1 MDTQRTGMTVSP
13 THHILVDPSFTPTCA
28 WSPILVAPGGLVRK
42 RRAPRPST
50 DDSQATRDGI
60 YRTSG
65 ALRCVPGKAGLVG
78 ERRAALMASET
89 EAPYDG
95 KAADSL
101 TVSAYVEPVL
111 GKRKSPVAFQSP
123 RIVKTTIPR
132 KVVPLRKKTG
142 ETGTRGCDPAGPHE
156 DPAAGSVDAETH
168 LPAPTDESSAEPTSA
183 QDTAAT
189 SIVPQPP
196 ETDAPANT
204 SQPLKS
210 GNGTGT
216 EIEIERV
223 GTGDDVSQEELPP
236 LVADETRPSP
246 APARHLSGSCA
257 SPEKACP
264 PGSETRCPTSPSSGE
279 RVRAEGFVVGPLGHT
294 FVIIR
299 CGPQNAAKFCLG
311 RVPGT

>member
-1 MDTQRTGMTVSP
+1 
-13 THHILVDPSFTPTCA
+13 
-28 WSPILVAPGGLVRK
+28 VAPGGPK
-42 RRAPRPST
+42 STQRRASRPST
-50 DDSQATRDGI
+50 GDSQATRDGI

-65 ALRCVPGKAGLVG
+65 TLRCVSGEAGLVDQ
-78 ERRAALMASET
+78 RRAALMASET
-89 EAPYDG
+89 KAPYDG
-95 KAADSL
+95 KTADSL

-123 RIVKTTIPR
+123 RIVKTIVPR
-132 KVVPLRKKTG
+132 KVVPSRRKPG
-142 ETGTRGCDPAGPHE
+142 ETGTKDCDPAGPHE
-156 DPAAGSVDAETH
+156 DPATGSVDAETH
-168 LPAPTDESSAEPTSA
+168 LPAPTDESLTEPTSV

-196 ETDAPANT
+196 ETDALVIT

-216 EIEIERV
+216 ETETEIERV
-223 GTGDDVSQEELPP
+223 GTGGDVSQEELPP
-236 LVADETRPSP
+236 SVADETRPSP

-257 SPEKACP
+257 SPEKARSQ
-264 PGSETRCPTSPSSGE
+264 GSETRCPTTPSSGE

-299 CGPQNAAKFCLG
+299 RGPQNAAKFCLG